1 MSSIWAA
8 VRGAAGSYLQQDEA
22 RKAEE
27 AEAERIR
34 KKEEMAAKLREED
47 FAREDAKDQEAAERE
62 QARYEQQQET
72 ARLAREDAERRR
84 TEDVDYRDKGLKI
97 RQAGL
102 AATSKLRDEQKIAN
116 DNVALERAERQA
128 ERDQE
133 RAIKEAN
140 TVIQDEIKKEKKQA
154 ERMSYEERIA
164 FDQQIFREAAG
175 DLTPELVRNITR
187 QALIER
193 AEAIKTAAAA
203 KAAGQDLLP
212 EDGVSRR

>member
-1 MSSIWAA
+1 MSIWAA
-8 VRGAAGSYLQQDEA
+8 VRGAAGNYLQQEDA

-34 KKEEMAAKLREED
+34 QKEELAAKLREED
-47 FAREDAKDQEAAERE
+47 FARNDAKEQRAAERAHDQE
-62 QARYEQQQET
+62 TRAAET
-72 ARLAREDAERRR
+72 ARLAREDAAKRRE
-84 TEDVDYRDKGLKI
+84 EDVAARDRGLDI
-97 RQAGL
+97 RSAGL
-102 AATSKLRDEQKIAN
+102 AATAKLRDEQKIAN